1 MRYTIHG
8 PDSMYLRG
16 VDHEAALIGLPC
28 IVCETFNWSFYI
40 DLESTENDDDDN
52 LSLVMKN
59 ASTVQLGQLRVRV
72 IQAGDDASSLMR
84 TNQLLLSCSQ
94 NEL

>member
-1 MRYTIHG
+1 MRYDG

-16 VDHEAALIGLPC
+16 VDHEAALIRLPC
-28 IVCETFNWSFYI
+28 IVCETVHWSFYI

-84 TNQLLLSCSQ
+84 TNQHLLSCSQ